1 MTAID
6 DLIRAAEAG
15 RPTLGAILRENLIAG
30 EVDEAEGEVR
40 LVLRPLSEDDGVI
53 LEDPPSL
60 RWLAALPGSPGPWRV
75 TYRTEEPLAAVAAR
89 CAEAVAEADRRNRAA
104 ISRFADAVGDALRR
118 GLLFGAVAATATATA
133 TPAPPAPAAAPAA
146 VAVLEVETPSS
157 PTATP
162 SSAARPTRTA
172 EEARRAALVELAAVT
187 ALGDDDAVMAA
198 AKALAEP
205 VDVEDGWPPDEPWMR
220 ELRLRHAL
228 GDVIARAV
236 DAAQPARVPFYRWG
250 RVRAA
255 LDALWTS
262 RGAGGDVR
270 AIRRAEAVDAVL
282 EEWMRHPEPPLPSQ
296 AGHLTDAAPANPE
309 ELRRLNR
316 LRIAAEETWL
326 GKRPAVL
333 LHVGRA
339 CRALAFRVPFGVDVR
354 EVAEDLEAALAVEL
368 RELVDVGRFDDVP
381 GYGEDQAVDLA
392 ALGLRGEGDQAL
404 VAVVVDA
411 VLAGRA
417 LRWKGRAVPPAGCPH
432 GRP

>member
-30 EVDEAEGEVR
+30 EVAEAEGEVR

-60 RWLAALPGSPGPWRV
+60 AWLAGLPGSPGRWRV
-75 TYRTEEPLAAVAAR
+75 TYREPLAVMAAR
-89 CAEAVAEADRRNRAA
+89 MAEAAAHAARRNSAA
-104 ISRFADAVGDALRR
+104 ISRAVEAVGDALRR
-118 GLLFGAVAATATATA
+118 GALFGAVAVTATSASS
-133 TPAPPAPAAAPAA
+133 APPAPAADPA
-146 VAVLEVETPSS
+146 VAVLEVETPTR
-157 PTATP
+157 PAATP
-162 SSAARPTRTA
+162 SSPTRTD
-172 EEARRAALVELAAVT
+172 EEAALVEIAGQT
-187 ALGDDDAVMAA
+187 ALGDSDDVMAA
-198 AKALAEP
+198 ARALAAP
-205 VDVEDGWPPDEPWMR
+205 LGDDWPPDER
-220 ELRLRHAL
+220 RLRKLKLWHAL
-228 GDVIARAV
+228 GEEIARSV
-236 DAAQPARVPFYRWG
+236 EAAQPARVPFCRWG

-255 LDALWTS
+255 LDAIWAT
-262 RGAGGDVR
+262 RGATGDVR

-333 LHVGRA
+333 LHVRRG
-339 CRALAFRVPFGVDVR
+339 CRAVAFRVPFAVDVR
-354 EVAEDLEAALAVEL
+354 EVAEDLEAALAAEL
-368 RELVDVGRFDDVP
+368 RELVEAGRLADVP
-381 GYGEDQAVDLA
+381 GFGEDEAVDGESI
-392 ALGLRGEGDQAL
+392 ALFVRDGCARSL
-404 VAVVVDA
+404 VAAVVDA